1 MEDRSC
7 KRCSVTRVNNL
18 CKSYEK
24 AHQDNHPGALDELRK
39 VVSLVK
45 PRGYQEVI
53 RLLNPGLAGQELRA
67 FCWNVSSFLE
77 DEELKQ
83 IFKRTSNKKGQ
94 S

>member
-1 MEDRSC
+1 MENRSC

-18 CKSYEK
+18 CKAYEK
-24 AHQDNHPGALDELRK
+24 AHRNNHPGSLDELRK

-45 PRGYQEVI
+45 TRGYQDVI
-53 RLLNPGLAGQELRA
+53 RLLNPGLNGQDLRA

-83 IFKRTSNKKGQ
+83 IFNRTTDK
-94 S
+94 

>member
-7 KRCSVTRVNNL
+7 KRCSVVRVNSL
-18 CKSYEK
+18 CKAYEK
-24 AHQDNHPGALDELRK
+24 AHQNNDPSALNELRE
-39 VVSLVK
+39 VVFLVK

-53 RLLNPGLAGQELRA
+53 RLLNPGMANQELRA

-77 DEELKQ
+77 DDELKR
-83 IFKRTSNKKGQ
+83 ILSRSSNEKRQ